1 MSKILQEV
9 VVEAKKLRE
18 YAIAE
23 AKASVMESLTPTIK
37 EMAEKEINKVLESP
51 LFEEVLDEVDAALA
65 ATSDPSNQTPVDP
78 AQVTDPAVTATPD
91 TQTPPA
97 EAAPAE
103 PKTIELTEPTLIVPA
118 AGASTATPEAP
129 MPPAETPVEPPA
141 PAPTDANAAPLTET
155 EVEEDEEKMSLDEET
170 YEIFKESVSYVE
182 RVSESKYV
190 NKQMLKP
197 RLVKLFV
204 MLENNKNKWNLPK
217 SVFALAENR
226 INVIFEEIEK
236 AQNSYNEIKGNNM
249 KTIREFTQ
257 SLFTESKEGF
267 GDGGKAKEAIR
278 SDSEVDRAASKSAEH
293 AKSLGKPVV
302 SGKLETLGGTA
313 LKGTGKAQGGPQEDG
328 EPLNESEEM
337 DEAEK
342 ALMEMLDA
350 ELSGDEDKT
359 GEEDVVKEGNV
370 EETVSAEQVVAE
382 AKQIQRNLLKEK
394 IKRALKEC
402 MMGDSAHEEMGDKE
416 EELDA
421 SVVSKDLDDDGD
433 MDELVVNVNMP
444 DEEEGSFEMASDDED
459 DKDSELDMNAKRKG
473 DDTVLEVVDD
483 MNEMDDL
490 KEADQ
495 LMSENRVLRSR
506 LNESDLLTARSIYLN
521 KILTEHN
528 LSTRQ
533 KQAVVR
539 HLDKSHNLAEA
550 KEFYFRINSLLRE
563 RTKVVASPSAATKPA
578 QSPINESTNNRKGL
592 SVGSVERWQQL
603 AGIKK

>member
-1 MSKILQEV
+1 MSKLLQEV

-51 LFEEVLDEVDAALA
+51 LYEEVLDEVEAALA
-65 ATSDPSNQTPVDP
+65 ATANPSTEMPVDP
-78 AQVTDPAVTATPD
+78 AQVSDPGLAETPPDGQMTDPAM
-91 TQTPPA
+91 
-97 EAAPAE
+97 AAPAE
-103 PKTIELTEPTLIVPA
+103 PKTIEVSEPTLVVPVAPQTA
-118 AGASTATPEAP
+118 APEAP
-129 MPPAETPVEPPA
+129 MPPTETPVDPMAVAPPA
-141 PAPTDANAAPLTET
+141 SPATPPLTET
-155 EVEEDEEKMSLDEET
+155 DEVEEEEKMSLDEET

-182 RVSESKYV
+182 RISESKYV

-204 MLENNKNKWNLPK
+204 MLENNKRKWNLPK
-217 SVFALAENR
+217 SVFSLAENR

-236 AQNSYNEIKGNNM
+236 TQNSYNEIKGNNM

-267 GDGGKAKEAIR
+267 GDGGKAKESLR
-278 SDSEVDRAASKSAEH
+278 SDSEINTASDKAADH
-293 AKSLGKPVV
+293 AKALVKTPEDPGKADSHKL
-302 SGKLETLGGTA
+302 SGTP
-313 LKGTGKAQGGPQEDG
+313 LKGTGKAQGGPQEDAK
-328 EPLNESEEM
+328 PLHESEEM

-350 ELSGDEDKT
+350 ELSGEDKT
-359 GEEDVVKEGNV
+359 GEEEVVAEGSV

-382 AKQIQRNLLKEK
+382 AKQVQRALLKEK

-402 MMGDSAHEEMGDKE
+402 MMGDSDMSHDAPKE
-416 EELDA
+416 EELSA
-421 SVVSKDLDDDGD
+421 TVLSKDFDDDGD
-433 MDELVVNVNMP
+433 MDLVVNVNTP
-444 DEEEGSFEMASDDED
+444 DEDGSLELASDAGTSD
-459 DKDSELDMNAKRKG
+459 LDMNAKRKEEDEEG
-473 DDTVLEVVDD
+473 GFEVVDD
-483 MNEMDDL
+483 MDDL

-495 LMSENRVLRSR
+495 LMSENRQLRSR

-539 HLDKSHNLAEA
+539 HLDKSQNLAEA

-578 QSPINESTNNRKGL
+578 QSAINESTNTRKGL